1 MPGNALA
8 LAVSAPGIN
17 INNIW
22 HIEKTSDMALV
33 YSAIA
38 TLLLE
43 KPQYDP
49 VFITLD
55 MIDRWTLP
63 TTGDELK
70 TESSEYARLQCKQ
83 FVITCS

>member
-1 MPGNALA
+1 MIKKSHHDNSIDDNHKHL
-8 LAVSAPGIN
+8 
-17 INNIW
+17 NNVW
-22 HIEKTSDMALV
+22 HIEKTSDMAPV

-49 VFITLD
+49 VFITSD

-70 TESSEYARLQCKQ
+70 PESSEYAWL
-83 FVITCS
+83 